1 MGVTGISLERK
12 VGLGSTRGKESD
24 RWYMDDFGVVY
35 TKKYSPSFVSTT
47 PRVCFLLVG
56 GLAGGV
62 TIPNGFE

>member
-35 TKKYSPSFVSTT
+35 TKYTAPHLCPQPRGFVSYWWG
-47 PRVCFLLVG
+47 VWLVG
-56 GLAGGV
+56 
-62 TIPNGFE
+62 